1 MSDLIKYKLK
11 IMESKKKSMTKG
23 TKKISSKKIKK
34 NKKISLETSNNNN
47 TNNNN
52 HRKRIIVERK
62 VNTSISSRNK
72 NNIILVPN
80 GSSLNPPNEIM
91 SQKDFSSLLQKN
103 IELGYKNYDKY
114 IPHNYSSNTY
124 VNNYNNNYINIKNI
138 KIENQNE
145 NNNNILYALDDNSN
159 LNNKKQKIIEFDSFG
174 NFDNI
179 DKYDNDKIHDYTLS
193 HNNDNNNNY
202 NNGSTG
208 NKISDNSNLNNFF
221 IDNTINVNDFLS
233 EEKIKDISDK
243 NNNFNKETLDNQP
256 RSSLSSLNSLY
267 KYINQNSSLKEIN
280 SHNAN
285 FKKIYNYNYNTIY
298 HNNNRKAKSKTKSK
312 NRNNLLN
319 YPINLRN
326 KKNNHVKINIK
337 YDQNS
342 FIGGNRG
349 SRSLYNLTNLSHFS
363 DNYDKKN
370 NSMSLRNRKR
380 CIAKLKGNESMP
392 SVLNYKIKSPPA
404 IKKMKEI
411 KINKTN
417 RNKKNKSKCFN
428 MTLISKKNSASIFSS
443 SSAKR
448 KHKNKINDKVN
459 ELIINRNNLINFIK
473 NKGNLNRNNNSKN
486 KIKKEKYKHLL
497 IDKNKNNCEQNK
509 SPFKY
514 KNKYKEPSKE
524 IIVSPISITSSR
536 HSYKFIPKEYPNM
549 ALSSS
554 KKSIPNTNNILNRP
568 NKNDVNK
575 CIKNIRKVQSI
586 CKVGSSGPNQNIKK
600 LNQDDYFIYKNFLN
614 NPSYL
619 YMGVCDGHGIFGQNI
634 SFYLKEHLPNNLMNG
649 FIEKNIFNLSELNI
663 NLISEIVEY
672 IFQKTNNEMNENERI
687 DSSFS
692 GSTCISSI
700 FTPERLFC
708 INVGD
713 SRCIL
718 GKYNKEKNEWIPLNL
733 SRDHK
738 PSDPKEKLRI
748 INSGGR
754 VESYMDEDG
763 NYVGPERVW
772 LKDEDCPGLAMSR
785 SFGDEIAH
793 KVGVIVC
800 PDILDYRF
808 TEEDKFII
816 LASDGI
822 WEFLSSD
829 EVVDIIKNFYLEND
843 LEGALDYLYKESSK
857 RWINKED
864 IIDDI
869 TMIIAFLN

>member
-1 MSDLIKYKLK
+1 MSDLIKNKLK

-23 TKKISSKKIKK
+23 SKKKISPRKNKK
-34 NKKISLETSNNNN
+34 NKNISLETSNNI
-47 TNNNN
+47 NNNN
-52 HRKRIIVERK
+52 KRKRIIVERK

-72 NNIILVPN
+72 NNIILEPN
-80 GSSLNPPNEIM
+80 VNSLNPQNEIIN
-91 SQKDFSSLLQKN
+91 QRDFSSLLQKN
-103 IELGYKNYDKY
+103 IELGYKNYDKLY
-114 IPHNYSSNTY
+114 PHNYSSNTY

-145 NNNNILYALDDNSN
+145 NNNKIYYALDESN
-159 LNNKKQKIIEFDSFG
+159 NNINNKKHKLIDFDSFG

-193 HNNDNNNNY
+193 HNNDNNNN
-202 NNGSTG
+202 NGSTG
-208 NKISDNSNLNNFF
+208 NKNADNSNLNNFF
-221 IDNTINVNDFLS
+221 IDNTIIVNDFLS
-233 EEKIKDISDK
+233 EEKTKDISDK
-243 NNNFNKETLDNQP
+243 NNNLNKETLDNQP

-267 KYINQNSSLKEIN
+267 KYINQNCSLKDIN
-280 SHNAN
+280 NGN
-285 FKKIYNYNYNTIY
+285 LKKIYNYNYNTIY
-298 HNNNRKAKSKTKSK
+298 HNNRKAKSKTKSK
-312 NRNNLLN
+312 NKNNNLLN

-326 KKNNHVKINIK
+326 KKNNYVKINIK
-337 YDQNS
+337 YDHSS

-349 SRSLYNLTNLSHFS
+349 SRSLYSLTNLSHFS

-370 NSMSLRNRKR
+370 NSMSFRNKKR

-392 SVLNYKIKSPPA
+392 SVLNNKIKSPIV
-404 IKKMKEI
+404 IKKNKEI

-417 RNKKNKSKCFN
+417 RNKKNQSKCLN
-428 MTLISKKNSASIFSS
+428 MTLISKKNSASILSA

-448 KHKNKINDKVN
+448 KHKNKINNKVN
-459 ELIINRNNLINFIK
+459 ELIMNRNNLINFIK
-473 NKGNLNRNNNSKN
+473 NKRNDNSKN

-497 IDKNKNNCEQNK
+497 IDKNKNNNEQNK

-554 KKSIPNTNNILNRP
+554 KKSIPHTNYNLN
-568 NKNDVNK
+568 KLKQNDK
-575 CIKNIRKVQSI
+575 CIKNIIKVQSI
-586 CKVGSSGPNQNIKK
+586 CKVGSSGPNQSIKK

-614 NPSYL
+614 NPSYI

-649 FIEKNIFNLSELNI
+649 FIEKNIVNLSELNV
-663 NLISEIVEY
+663 NLMSEIVEY
-672 IFQKTNNEMNENERI
+672 IFQKTNREMNEDERI

-713 SRCIL
+713 SRCVL

-748 INSGGR
+748 LNNGGR

-785 SFGDEIAH
+785 SFGDEVAH

-800 PDILDYRF
+800 PEILDYRF
-808 TEEDKFII
+808 NEEDKFII

-829 EVVDIIKNFYLEND
+829 EVIDIIKNFYLEND
-843 LEGALDYLYKESSK
+843 LEGALDYLYKESTK
-857 RWINKED
+857 RWVNKED

>member
-1 MSDLIKYKLK
+1 
-11 IMESKKKSMTKG
+11 MEKG
-23 TKKISSKKIKK
+23 NKKISSNRKIKK
-34 NKKISLETSNNNN
+34 NKKISLETSNNNI
-47 TNNNN
+47 NNNN
-52 HRKRIIVERK
+52 RKRIIVERK

-72 NNIILVPN
+72 NNIILVAN
-80 GSSLNPPNEIM
+80 GNSLNPQKEIM
-91 SQKDFSSLLQKN
+91 NQKDFSSLLQKN
-103 IELGYKNYDKY
+103 VELGYKNYDKF
-114 IPHNYSSNTY
+114 IPHNYNSNTY

-145 NNNNILYALDDNSN
+145 NKIYYALDEN
-159 LNNKKQKIIEFDSFG
+159 NNKKEKIIDFDSIG
-174 NFDNI
+174 SFDNI
-179 DKYDNDKIHDYTLS
+179 DKYDNDKIHNYTLS
-193 HNNDNNNNY
+193 HNNDNNNY

-221 IDNTINVNDFLS
+221 IDNTINVNDFQS
-233 EEKIKDISDK
+233 EEKTKDVSEK
-243 NNNFNKETLDNQP
+243 NNNLNKETLENQP
-256 RSSLSSLNSLY
+256 KSSLSSLNSLY
-267 KYINQNSSLKEIN
+267 KYINQNSLLKDIN
-280 SHNAN
+280 SHNGN
-285 FKKIYNYNYNTIY
+285 LKKIYNYNYNTIY
-298 HNNNRKAKSKTKSK
+298 HNNRKAKSKTRSK
-312 NRNNLLN
+312 NKNNLLN

-326 KKNNHVKINIK
+326 KKNNYAKINIK
-337 YDQNS
+337 YEQNS
-342 FIGGNRG
+342 FIGGIGG

-370 NSMSLRNRKR
+370 NSMNFRNRKR
-380 CIAKLKGNESMP
+380 CIAKLKGNNESM
-392 SVLNYKIKSPPA
+392 SSILNYKIKSPPA
-404 IKKMKEI
+404 IKKKKEI

-428 MTLISKKNSASIFSS
+428 MTIISKKNSASIFSA

-448 KHKNKINDKVN
+448 KYKNKINDKVN

-473 NKGNLNRNNNSKN
+473 NKGNLNRIDNSKN
-486 KIKKEKYKHLL
+486 KIKKEIYKQLM
-497 IDKNKNNCEQNK
+497 IDKNKNNYEQNK
-509 SPFKY
+509 SPYKY

-524 IIVSPISITSSR
+524 IIISPISITSSR

-554 KKSIPNTNNILNRP
+554 KKSISISNNKLNKL
-568 NKNDVNK
+568 NKNDVNR
-575 CIKNIRKVQSI
+575 CIKNIRKIQSI
-586 CKVGSSGPNQNIKK
+586 CKVGISGPNQSIKK

-649 FIEKNIFNLSELNI
+649 FAEKNIFNLSELNI
-663 NLISEIVEY
+663 TLISEIVEY
-672 IFQKTNNEMNENERI
+672 IFQKTNKEMNEDERI

-713 SRCIL
+713 SRCVL

-738 PSDPKEKLRI
+738 PNDPKEKLRI

-754 VESYMDEDG
+754 VESYMDEEG

-772 LKDEDCPGLAMSR
+772 MKDEDCPGLAMSR
-785 SFGDEIAH
+785 SFGDEVAH

-800 PDILDYRF
+800 PDILDYHF
-808 TEEDKFII
+808 TEDDKFII

-857 RWINKED
+857 RWLNKED

-869 TMIIAFLN
+869 TIIIVFLN